1 MHGEDSRLT
10 RTMSLIIRYV
20 AKITAVIMVFVIIW
34 GVADIVYVL
43 YQRLKEPPF
52 LLLEIKDILATFGA
66 FMAVLIAIEI
76 YHNLVLY
83 VQENHNSR
91 LAVEIVLATALMA
104 AARKVI
110 VFDYNEMAYHYVY
123 ATGAVILALSI
134 AYYYSVVV
142 SQKHAK

>member
-1 MHGEDSRLT
+1 
-10 RTMSLIIRYV
+10 MSLIIRYV

-52 LLLEIKDILATFGA
+52 LLLEINDILATFGA

-110 VFDYNEMAYHYVY
+110 VFDYNEMDYNYVY

-134 AYYYSVVV
+134 GYYYIVVV
-142 SQKHAK
+142 SQKHDK

>member
-20 AKITAVIMVFVIIW
+20 AKITAVIMVLVIIW

-83 VQENHNSR
+83 VQDNHNSR

-134 AYYYSVVV
+134 AYYYIVVV

>member
-1 MHGEDSRLT
+1 
-10 RTMSLIIRYV
+10 MSLIIRYV

-134 AYYYSVVV
+134 AYYYIVVV

>member
-1 MHGEDSRLT
+1 
-10 RTMSLIIRYV
+10 MSLIIRYV
-20 AKITAVIMVFVIIW
+20 AKITAIIMVFVIIW

-52 LLLEIKDILATFGA
+52 LLLEINDILATFGA

-110 VFDYNEMAYHYVY
+110 VFDYNEMDYNYVY

-134 AYYYSVVV
+134 GYYYIVVV
-142 SQKHAK
+142 SQKHDK